1 MAMIDVIIEI
11 PKNSKYKY
19 RHEEGTFKKIRRLKF
34 LPPENYGCIEN
45 TNAPDNAPLDV
56 IVLTNKPLKQG
67 YIKARIVGAI
77 MREDKDDK
85 IIAVPIKSKIK
96 TIHDISTK
104 RLDIIIK
111 TWTGHH
117 IGQAPL
123 KRIADVKE
131 TIKIVEKY
139 KN

>member
-1 MAMIDVIIEI
+1 MAIVDIIIEI
-11 PKNSKYKY
+11 PRHSKYKY
-19 RHEEGTFKKIRRLKF
+19 NYENGVFKIEKKLIC
-34 LPPENYGCIEN
+34 PAPENYGFIEN
-45 TNAPDNAPLDV
+45 TTAPDNAPLDV

-67 YIKARIVGAI
+67 YIKTRIVGAI

-96 TIHDISTK
+96 TIHDVSTK

-111 TWTGHH
+111 TWTGHV
-117 IGQAPL
+117 GQAPL

-131 TIKIVEKY
+131 AIKIVEKY